1 MGCVRAHP
9 LNIMEQNEHND
20 MNTASK
26 KVLDKIRAH
35 QVTMRP
41 RLYFTLKS
49 IALAVVA
56 ILTLLL
62 TVSIGS
68 FILFTI
74 RTSYETSLLGFGP
87 SGLLLF
93 LELFPWSLL
102 VLDIASI
109 VLLEWML
116 RKFRF
121 GYRSP
126 LLYLLFVILVI
137 ILSASSVIDTDRVS
151 DTVLRGA
158 HDIGLP
164 IVGDFYDRGRRPP
177 SPGSGAC
184 PCVVV
189 AINGNVLTMQENIP
203 NELPKQVTV
212 VLPPGAATSS
222 IHVGDS
228 LFIAG
233 TFDQGI
239 LHAFG
244 TRPMDGDNDIDDG
257 SDVVPGK

>member
-1 MGCVRAHP
+1 
-9 LNIMEQNEHND
+9 MEQNDPNNI
-20 MNTASK
+20 NTASK

-41 RLYFTLKS
+41 RFYFTLKS

-68 FILFTI
+68 FILYTI

-87 SGLLLF
+87 SGLFIF
-93 LELFPWSLL
+93 LSLFPWPLL
-102 VLDIASI
+102 ILDVICI
-109 VLLEWML
+109 MILEWML

-158 HDIGLP
+158 HDIELP

-177 SPGSGAC
+177 PPGSGVC
-184 PCVVV
+184 PCVVL
-189 AINGNVLTMQENIP
+189 AINGNILTMQENIP

-212 VLPPGAATSS
+212 ILPPDVATSS
-222 IHVGDS
+222 IHVGQS

-233 TFDQGI
+233 TFDQGV

-257 SDVVPGK
+257 VSHPTAPQQ

>member
-1 MGCVRAHP
+1 
-9 LNIMEQNEHND
+9 MEQNDPNKP
-20 MNTASK
+20 NTASK
-26 KVLDKIRAH
+26 KVLDKIRS
-35 QVTMRP
+35 QQLTMRP

-68 FILFTI
+68 FILFSI

-87 SGLLLF
+87 SGLLIF
-93 LELFPWSLL
+93 LQLFPWALFM
-102 VLDIASI
+102 LDIACI

-126 LLYLLFVILVI
+126 LLYLLFGILVI
-137 ILSASSVIDTDRVS
+137 ILSATSVIDTGRFS
-151 DTVLRGA
+151 DSVLRGA
-158 HDIGLP
+158 HDIDIP
-164 IVGDFYDRGRRPP
+164 IVGDFYESGRRPP
-177 SPGSGAC
+177 SPGSGVC

-212 VLPPGAATSS
+212 VLPAGAATSS
-222 IHVGDS
+222 IHVGQS

-233 TFDQGI
+233 TFDHGT

-244 TRPMDGDNDIDDG
+244 TRPMDGDNDADDG
-257 SDVVPGK
+257 GPSPQPSQPQQP